1 MSSSAATVARGLG
14 LVVTEVAR
22 AGANR
27 VVPGGG
33 SLPLRATDVS
43 PRWLEGALGL
53 RPGAIRGVRIV
64 DEHSGTAARA
74 RVAVDAH
81 DDTGLPDHLF
91 VKSTPHSYAQ
101 HVLMNLFGLGANEVL
116 AYGALGDDPP
126 VRVPRLYAGQVDRR
140 WGRNIMVLEDLSETA
155 RFRTVVDSVTT
166 AEAEA
171 VVDAMAE
178 LHVAFWETAR
188 FDGDLAPLTGR
199 APAANLLGDAIR
211 RRLLGNMK
219 GQAVDLV
226 PAPTRQHCRIFFE
239 RSTDIDVFWG
249 SQPQTLLHGDP
260 HLGNLFFEGDTPGFL
275 DWQVALAGA
284 GVRDVA
290 YFANASVEPDLLRI
304 IERGLVERY
313 AARLDAADVPADA
326 DHLWTLYRAGITEL
340 FLAAVATSETG
351 ESMQPQAVSRVGVE
365 RAVAGVVAHD
375 SFGVL
380 TALVDGKAV

>member
-101 HVLMNLFGLGANEVL
+101 HVLMNL
-116 AYGALGDDPP
+116 
-126 VRVPRLYAGQVDRR
+126 
-140 WGRNIMVLEDLSETA
+140 
-155 RFRTVVDSVTT
+155 
-166 AEAEA
+166 
-171 VVDAMAE
+171 
-178 LHVAFWETAR
+178 
-188 FDGDLAPLTGR
+188 
-199 APAANLLGDAIR
+199 
-211 RRLLGNMK
+211 
-219 GQAVDLV
+219 
-226 PAPTRQHCRIFFE
+226 
-239 RSTDIDVFWG
+239 
-249 SQPQTLLHGDP
+249 
-260 HLGNLFFEGDTPGFL
+260 
-275 DWQVALAGA
+275 
-284 GVRDVA
+284 
-290 YFANASVEPDLLRI
+290 
-304 IERGLVERY
+304 
-313 AARLDAADVPADA
+313 
-326 DHLWTLYRAGITEL
+326 LYRAGITEL
-340 FLAAVATSETG
+340 FLSAVATSETG